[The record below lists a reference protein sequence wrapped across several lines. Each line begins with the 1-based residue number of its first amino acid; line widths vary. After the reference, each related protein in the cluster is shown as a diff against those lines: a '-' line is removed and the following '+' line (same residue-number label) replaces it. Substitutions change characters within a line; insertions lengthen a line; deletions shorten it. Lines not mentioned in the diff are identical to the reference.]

1 MRSITRSICNSKIE
15 VISHDAM
22 HLDEITALWLVEEF
36 ANEEFLEKFCPDDI
50 LEIGIG
56 DGPFNEH
63 PTINSQRKSEECAT
77 TLVAKALGVFDHPAL
92 EKIIKFVTNHDL
104 NGSEQPLDLA
114 SIVKVLT
121 RQNID
126 HPEVVIDWVED
137 ALDAIYDEQLWFW
150 TKTKTEFN
158 RLAQVEEIM
167 GPNGRPLIMA
177 TVVSNDTQISRF
189 ARSIF
194 GCQAAMVIQ
203 QQSNGNT
210 QIYTNHKFGL
220 TLHDTAQ
227 IIRLEEQRAKGQL
240 VTTDWKT
247 LAQEGRVEG
256 AEEWWFF
263 TKGQMLLN
271 GSLTARNIPPTH
283 LTLEQIQ
290 DAVRIGINS
299 TAFSESHGEDCK
311 HGVCTSTI
319 QNPCHWYHWGLH
331 RCRKMRFLMKQ
342 Q

>member
-1 MRSITRSICNSKIE
+1 MASIIRSICGSKIE

-36 ANEEFLEKFCPDDI
+36 ATGEFLEQFCPDDV
-50 LEIGIG
+50 LELGIG

-63 PTINSQRKSEECAT
+63 PTSSSQRKNEECTT
-77 TLVAKALGVFDHPAL
+77 TLIAKALSVFDHPAL
-92 EKIIKFVTNHDL
+92 EKIIKFVTDHDL

-114 SIVKVLT
+114 CIVKVLS
-121 RQNID
+121 RQNLD
-126 HPEVVIDWVED
+126 HPEVVIDWMEE

-158 RLAQVEEIM
+158 QLAQVEEIS
-167 GPNGRPLIMA
+167 GPAGRPLVMA
-177 TVVSNDTQISRF
+177 TIISNDTQINRF
-189 ARSIF
+189 ARSSF
-194 GCQAAMVIQ
+194 GCQAAVIIQ
-203 QQSNGNT
+203 QQSSGNT
-210 QIYTNHKFGL
+210 QIYTNHKFEL
-220 TLHDTAQ
+220 TLYDTVQ

-240 VTTDWKT
+240 ITTDWKL

-263 TKGQMLLN
+263 EKGQMLLN
-271 GSLTARNIPPTH
+271 GSLSARKIPPTH
-283 LTLEQIQ
+283 LTIKQIQ
-290 DAVRIGINS
+290 DAVKIGINS
-299 TAFSESHGEDCK
+299 IAFSESHGEDCNY
-311 HGVCTSTI
+311 GICTSTI
-319 QNPCHWYHWGLH
+319 QNPCPWYHWGLH